1 MERLLL
7 PVIKSWWRQKIRQIG
22 EGKDEEI
29 VAGFCEIEDFKGY
42 KSGEIIGVESALV
55 CCLAEV
61 EAGPAGKSAAP
72 CNAAHFW
79 MLYP

>member
-42 KSGEIIGVESALV
+42 
-55 CCLAEV
+55 
-61 EAGPAGKSAAP
+61 
-72 CNAAHFW
+72 
-79 MLYP
+79 